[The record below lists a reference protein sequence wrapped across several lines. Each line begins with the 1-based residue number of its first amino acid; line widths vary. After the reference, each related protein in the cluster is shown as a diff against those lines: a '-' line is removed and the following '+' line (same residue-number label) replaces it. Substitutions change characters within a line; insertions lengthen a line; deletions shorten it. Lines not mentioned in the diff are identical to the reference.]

1 MEKILEI
8 NFDAKMVENLRR
20 EYKKAIKADKEFMF
34 LGKKKILTQ
43 YAKYLLQHLDRLMGS

>member
-8 NFDAKMVENLRR
+8 NFDAKKVENLRR

-43 YAKYLLQHLDRLMGS
+43 YAKYLLQHLDMLMGS